1 MNNTNILLIIC
12 SFYLIYNV
20 FAKSA
25 PTTTPENFCKDTDH
39 DAAAKALFKS
49 CGGEKGVAKCCD
61 VMTGPD
67 SNKRFCGC
75 MITNY
80 LSNPQCGTK
89 ANSVFKCSF
98 Y

>member
-39 DAAAKALFKS
+39 D
-49 CGGEKGVAKCCD
+49 EV
-61 VMTGPD
+61 
-67 SNKRFCGC
+67 
-75 MITNY
+75 
-80 LSNPQCGTK
+80 
-89 ANSVFKCSF
+89 SF
-98 Y
+98 N